1 MHQQKLRSSGTFQ
14 KLSFNEHPII
24 SNSNNKFAGD
34 HSSPMLSPT
43 TAATSAHTTATIT
56 THQLQQQ
63 MNLINNNV
71 TQQFTRDNKRVSF
84 HDHENNNLVDVG
96 EMSSH
101 DLSTIR
107 EDPDVSWAIFFVEMC
122 FNENYFHRDSLTK
135 RRRCFK
141 RQRHP
146 REIPIGAF
154 RCNLHRA

>member
-24 SNSNNKFAGD
+24 SNSNNKFAGE

-43 TAATSAHTTATIT
+43 TATTAAAHTTATIT

-71 TQQFTRDNKRVSF
+71 SQQFTRDNKRVSF
-84 HDHENNNLVDVG
+84 HDHENNLVDVG
-96 EMSSH
+96 EMSH

-107 EDPDVSWAIFFVEMC
+107 EDPDVSKKSFSEMI
-122 FNENYFHRDSLTK
+122 
-135 RRRCFK
+135 
-141 RQRHP
+141 Q
-146 REIPIGAF
+146 
-154 RCNLHRA
+154 

>member
-24 SNSNNKFAGD
+24 SNSNNKFAGE
-34 HSSPMLSPT
+34 HSSPMLSPSSSAPVAPAI
-43 TAATSAHTTATIT
+43 TA
-56 THQLQQQ
+56 HQLQQQ

-71 TQQFTRDNKRVSF
+71 SQQFTRDNKRVSF

-107 EDPDVSWAIFFVEMC
+107 EDPDVS
-122 FNENYFHRDSLTK
+122 
-135 RRRCFK
+135 
-141 RQRHP
+141 
-146 REIPIGAF
+146 
-154 RCNLHRA
+154 